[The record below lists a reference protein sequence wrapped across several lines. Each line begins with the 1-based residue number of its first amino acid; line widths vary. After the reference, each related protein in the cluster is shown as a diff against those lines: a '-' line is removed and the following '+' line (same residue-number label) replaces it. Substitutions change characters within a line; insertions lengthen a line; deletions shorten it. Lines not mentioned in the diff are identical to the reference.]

1 MKNRVVFGLISF
13 IICLSACSGTDDKQS
28 SEKIQ
33 DTVIPIQE
41 KSLVGM
47 INGTIYCMPS
57 PYEITRLVD
66 ELQIPY
72 NPSLPNSVMN
82 FSSYESSYKKLLNM
96 GIYGIDIAYMSLYEQ
111 ISEALN
117 YFATLKS
124 LANQVE
130 LASVFDAVTME
141 RLENNMENTDSLL
154 SILTTKFYESDGLL
168 KSEKQYA
175 EAALILTGTWI
186 ESLFILTQIEKDNH
200 NEKIIEKIAE
210 HKFAAESI
218 LNILR
223 PYYEKS
229 DDYKQLIEAI
239 VNICY
244 EFDGVDYSY
253 SYQKST
259 TIASKQTTVI
269 NSESK
274 LTIFPEHIKH
284 IAEKTAE
291 LRNEIIK

>member
-1 MKNRVVFGLISF
+1 MRNKVVFGLISF
-13 IICLSACSGTDDKQS
+13 IICLSACSGTDDKRS
-28 SEKIQ
+28 SENIQ

-66 ELQIPY
+66 ELQIQY

-82 FSSYESSYKKLLNM
+82 FSSYESSYKKLLNL

-111 ISEALN
+111 ISEALI

-168 KSEKQYA
+168 KSEKQHD

-229 DDYKQLIEAI
+229 DDYKQLIDAI

-253 SYQKST
+253 SYRQPST
-259 TIASKQTTVI
+259 MASKHTTVI
-269 NSESK
+269 NSDSK
-274 LTIFPEHIKH
+274 LTIFPEHVTH
-284 IAEKTAE
+284 IAEKIAE

>member
-1 MKNRVVFGLISF
+1 MRNKVVFGIVF
-13 IICLSACSGTDDKQS
+13 CVVCLSACSGSDEKSS
-28 SEKIQ
+28 SEAVK
-33 DTVIPIQE
+33 DTIVPVQE

-66 ELQIPY
+66 ELKIPY

-82 FSSYESSYKKLLNM
+82 FSSYESSYKKLINM

-141 RLENNMENTDSLL
+141 RLENNMESSDSLL
-154 SILTTKFYESDGLL
+154 SILTSKFYESDGLL
-168 KSEKQYA
+168 KGENQRA

-186 ESLFILTQIEKDNH
+186 ESLFVLTQIEKENH
-200 NEKIIEKIAE
+200 NEKIVEKIAE

-229 DDYKQLIEAI
+229 EEYKQLIDAI

-244 EFDGVDYSY
+244 EFDGIDYTY
-253 SYQKST
+253 NYQPST

-269 NSESK
+269 NSKSK
-274 LTIFPEHIKH
+274 LTVLPEHVKH
-284 IAEKTAE
+284 ITEKIAE

>member
-1 MKNRVVFGLISF
+1 MRNKVVFGIVF
-13 IICLSACSGTDDKQS
+13 FVVCLSACSGSDEKSS
-28 SEKIQ
+28 SEAVK
-33 DTVIPIQE
+33 DTIVPVQE

-66 ELQIPY
+66 ELKIPY

-82 FSSYESSYKKLLNM
+82 FSSYESSYKKLINM

-141 RLENNMENTDSLL
+141 RLENNMESSDSLL
-154 SILTTKFYESDGLL
+154 SILTSKFYESDGLL
-168 KSEKQYA
+168 KGENQRA

-186 ESLFILTQIEKDNH
+186 ESLFVLTQIEKENH
-200 NEKIIEKIAE
+200 NEKIVEKIAE

-229 DDYKQLIEAI
+229 EEYKQLIDAI

-244 EFDGVDYSY
+244 EFDGIDYTY
-253 SYQKST
+253 NYQPST

-269 NSESK
+269 NSKSK
-274 LTIFPEHIKH
+274 LTVLPEHVKH
-284 IAEKTAE
+284 ITEKIAE